1 MTATAAL
8 ATAESAPPT
17 AKTRRTLPP
26 LLRSGK
32 ALTGLII
39 FAVFTLLAVIG
50 PWIAPDDPSQTGG
63 PVLQSPSGEHL
74 LGTTQ
79 SGQDILSQVLVGA
92 RTSMLVGVVAA
103 TLSTALSVLIGVTAG
118 FVGGWTDEA
127 LSMLTNIFL
136 VIPALPLTIV
146 LTGYLEGGG
155 WFPIAAVIS
164 VTGWAFGARLL
175 RAQTLSLRNRD
186 YIKAARAVGERPWR
200 IVTVEL
206 VPNLGA
212 IIVSGFLFTFIFAI
226 LTEASL
232 SFLGLGDVNTWSW
245 GTTLY
250 WAQNSSAFTTG
261 AWWWYVPPGLCIALV
276 GASLS
281 LINFGADELMNPRL
295 GGAARRKSRRER
307 RAEQRASRATAHT
320 GPDEPAELPELP
332 EPRNRATEKEVTP

>member
-1 MTATAAL
+1 MTAATAL
-8 ATAESAPPT
+8 AAPESPSAEPAAVSA
-17 AKTRRTLPP
+17 ARKRRFP

-32 ALTGLII
+32 ALTGVVI
-39 FAVFTLLAVIG
+39 FGCFVLLAVIG
-50 PWIAPDDPSQTGG
+50 PWIAPEDPSKTGG
-63 PVLQSPSGEHL
+63 PVLQSPTAQHL

-79 SGQDILSQVLVGA
+79 SGQDILSQILVGA
-92 RTSMLVGVVAA
+92 RTSMLVGLVAA
-103 TLSTALSVLIGVTAG
+103 TFATALGVLIGVTAG
-118 FVGGWTDEA
+118 YAGGWTDDI

-146 LTGYLEGGG
+146 LTGYLHGGG
-155 WFPIAAVIS
+155 WFPIAVVIS

-186 YIKAARAVGERPWR
+186 YIKAARAIGERPWR

-226 LTEASL
+226 LTEAGL
-232 SFLGLGDVNTWSW
+232 SFLGLGSLSTWSW
-245 GTTLY
+245 GVTLY

-295 GGAARRKSRRER
+295 ASAEKKRRARRAPKLSP
-307 RAEQRASRATAHT
+307 TAQET
-320 GPDEPAELPELP
+320 GA
-332 EPRNRATEKEVTP
+332 

>member
-1 MTATAAL
+1 MAATATIV
-8 ATAESAPPT
+8 TAETAPAP
-17 AKTRRTLPP
+17 AKARRGIP

-32 ALTGLII
+32 ALTGVVI
-39 FAVFTLLAVIG
+39 FGIFILLAVIG

-63 PVLQSPSGEHL
+63 PVLQSPSGAHL

-79 SGQDILSQVLVGA
+79 SGQDVLSQVLTGA

-103 TLSTALSVLIGVTAG
+103 TLATALAVLIGVTAG
-118 FVGGWTDEA
+118 YVGGWTDDI

-155 WFPIAAVIS
+155 WFPIAVVIS
-164 VTGWAFGARLL
+164 VTGWAFGARLQ

-212 IIVSGFLFTFIFAI
+212 IIISGFLFTFIFAI

-232 SFLGLGDVNTWSW
+232 SFLGLGSMTTWSW

-295 GGAARRKSRRER
+295 APVAKRNRKARRAQRRQAAAAGAAGKE
-307 RAEQRASRATAHT
+307 AT
-320 GPDEPAELPELP
+320 P
-332 EPRNRATEKEVTP
+332 

>member
-1 MTATAAL
+1 MAATATI
-8 ATAESAPPT
+8 ATAE
-17 AKTRRTLPP
+17 TLPEPTKVRRGFP

-32 ALTGLII
+32 AVTGLVI
-39 FAVFTLLAVIG
+39 FGVFVLLALIG
-50 PWIAPDDPSQTGG
+50 PWIAPQDPSKTGG
-63 PVLQSPSGEHL
+63 PVLQSPSGAHL

-79 SGQDILSQVLVGA
+79 SGQDVLSQVLTGA

-103 TLSTALSVLIGVTAG
+103 TLATVLAVLIGVTAG
-118 FVGGWTDEA
+118 YVGGWTDDI

-146 LTGYLEGGG
+146 LTGYLQGGG
-155 WFPIAAVIS
+155 WFPIAVVIS
-164 VTGWAFGARLL
+164 VTGWAFGARLQ

-200 IVTVEL
+200 IVAVEL

-212 IIVSGFLFTFIFAI
+212 IIISGFLFTFIFAI

-232 SFLGLGDVNTWSW
+232 SFLGLGSLETWSW
-245 GTTLY
+245 GVTLY

-295 GGAARRKSRRER
+295 GGAARRTRKNRKER
-307 RAEQRASRATAHT
+307 
-320 GPDEPAELPELP
+320 
-332 EPRNRATEKEVTP
+332 TP

>member
-1 MTATAAL
+1 MAATATL
-8 ATAESAPPT
+8 ATATEPGGAEPP
-17 AKTRRTLPP
+17 AKRRLA

-32 ALTGLII
+32 ALTGVLI
-39 FAVFTLLAVIG
+39 FGSFVLLAVIG
-50 PWIAPDDPSQTGG
+50 PYIAPDDPSKTGG
-63 PVLQSPSGEHL
+63 PVLQSPSADHL

-79 SGQDILSQVLVGA
+79 SGQDVLSQILVGA
-92 RTSMLVGVVAA
+92 RTSMLVGFVAA
-103 TLSTALSVLIGVTAG
+103 TFATALAVLIGVTAG
-118 FVGGWTDEA
+118 YLGGWADEA

-146 LTGYLEGGG
+146 LTGYLKDGG
-155 WFPIAAVIS
+155 WFPIAVVIS

-200 IVTVEL
+200 IITVEL

-212 IIVSGFLFTFIFAI
+212 IIISGFLFTFIFAI

-232 SFLGLGDVNTWSW
+232 SFLGLGSLTTWSW

-261 AWWWYVPPGLCIALV
+261 SWWWYVPPGLCIALV

-281 LINFGADELMNPRL
+281 LINFGADELLNPRL
-295 GGAARRKSRRER
+295 SPAARRAKRKER
-307 RAEQRASRATAHT
+307 RAAAAAAAAGKDGVR
-320 GPDEPAELPELP
+320 
-332 EPRNRATEKEVTP
+332 

>member
-1 MTATAAL
+1 M
-8 ATAESAPPT
+8 P
-17 AKTRRTLPP
+17 RRSFP

-32 ALTGLII
+32 AVAGT
-39 FAVFTLLAVIG
+39 AVFGCFVVLAVIG
-50 PWIAPDDPSQTGG
+50 PWIAPHDPSATGG

-79 SGQDILSQVLVGA
+79 SGQDVLSQLLVGA
-92 RTSMLVGVVAA
+92 RTSMLVGLVSAVFATVIAVV
-103 TLSTALSVLIGVTAG
+103 VGVTAG
-118 FVGGWTDEA
+118 YAGGWLDEG

-146 LTGYLEGGG
+146 LTGYLQGGG
-155 WFPIAAVIS
+155 WFPIAIIIS
-164 VTGWAFGARLL
+164 VTGWAFGARIL

-200 IVTVEL
+200 IVAVEL

-226 LTEASL
+226 LTEAGL
-232 SFLGLGDVNTWSW
+232 SFLGLGSMDTWSW
-245 GTTLY
+245 GVTLY

-261 AWWWYVPPGLCIALV
+261 AWWWFVPPGLCIALV

-295 GGAARRKSRRER
+295 TPAKRRSRG
-307 RAEQRASRATAHT
+307 SRKAGT
-320 GPDEPAELPELP
+320 EP
-332 EPRNRATEKEVTP
+332 TT